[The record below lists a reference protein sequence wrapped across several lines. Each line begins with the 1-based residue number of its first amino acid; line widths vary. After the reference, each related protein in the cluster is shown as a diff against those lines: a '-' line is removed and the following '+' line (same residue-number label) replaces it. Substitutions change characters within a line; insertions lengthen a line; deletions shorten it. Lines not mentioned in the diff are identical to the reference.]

1 MPNLTVSVSDDV
13 YAIGRAF
20 AARHE
25 TSVSSVV
32 TDFLFTLHH
41 LERSNDLLPLI
52 DAIDLHKKLLRLSKV
67 GRANIEPFN
76 DKEWW
81 AVIRHIS
88 KEMS

>member
-1 MPNLTVSVSDDV
+1 MPNLTLSVSDDV
-13 YAIGRAF
+13 YAIGRDF

-25 TSVSSVV
+25 TSISSVA
-32 TDFLFTLHH
+32 TDFLFTLSH
-41 LERSNDLLPLI
+41 LERSNDPLPPV

-81 AVIRHIS
+81 AVIRHLL